1 MPNPLN
7 IADGYSICL
16 ENPFGDS
23 VFAHFVLDP
32 DILAVTPSLLCLN
45 IYQWASPTPIL
56 KGDMYLFSP
65 NFDVYIPADKI
76 YLTGWEFSGFQLSSW
91 PYC

>member
-7 IADGYSICL
+7 IADGFSICL

-32 DILAVTPSLLCLN
+32 DILALTPSLQCLN
-45 IYQWASPTPIL
+45 IYHVSYPER
-56 KGDMYLFSP
+56 GHVFS
-65 NFDVYIPADKI
+65 
-76 YLTGWEFSGFQLSSW
+76 FSQI
-91 PYC
+91 